1 MNLKNLTNENLISIG
16 LDLNKKE
23 DVIKHLVKNL
33 YKEGK
38 ITSEEEFYKDVL
50 EREKLSPTGF
60 EAGLAVPHGKSKSV
74 KEASFAVATIK
85 KPIKDWESI
94 DENNEVD
101 LIFLLGSIYLF
112 SKVPFLERWQM
123 YQQIRYGKTKWG
135 FIQIGKIVLSSFSYV
150 FVIFMLSFLALAK
163 NLHYEKGWGKVL
175 YTLAL
180 TDAGEIYEEEFPIS
194 YQLINDNKVPIFIFG
209 KTILIIS
216 LIVMTIGLLMYLIS
230 ICFSRLVAII
240 ITIMFSIFPIM
251 IEEADIQIQRLL
263 VEVIPTEWI
272 KIYKIGNTYNTVQ
285 SPDWNTI
292 IVRLIILN
300 VLLSIFIIYRI
311 HKMEFNWYGEE

>member
-1 MNLKNLTNENLISIG
+1 VNKFWLHIKNQIREYCNYFYNGRVWSLFFLLIILIHIYLTPVINFSIAA
-16 LDLNKKE
+16 KYKVTPWV
-23 DVIKHLVKNL
+23 VIFLF
-33 YKEGK
+33 
-38 ITSEEEFYKDVL
+38 S
-50 EREKLSPTGF
+50 
-60 EAGLAVPHGKSKSV
+60 SV
-74 KEASFAVATIK
+74 YF
-85 KPIKDWESI
+85 
-94 DENNEVD
+94 D

-150 FVIFMLSFLALAK
+150 FVIILLSFLALAK

-194 YQLINDNKVPIFIFG
+194 YQLINDNKVPLCVLG
-209 KTILIIS
+209 KVILIIS